1 MAIVKS
7 SGPLSCKVGGN
18 STVGI
23 QIRIHPIVL
32 LEGIREIELTADLS
46 GGIGGPD
53 IPPDNM

>member
-1 MAIVKS
+1 MLAVKS
-7 SGPLSCKVGGN
+7 IYTRFV
-18 STVGI
+18 TVFKI
-23 QIRIHPIVL
+23 